1 MDASN
6 STAYRMAPDD
16 VEQFI
21 WGDKTAFNA
30 RVVTSP
36 PTPLDV
42 QHWPKD
48 MAVAMF
54 DGQMHL
60 TRVIVNGRVV
70 ARLPS
75 GG

>member
-1 MDASN
+1 
-6 STAYRMAPDD
+6 MAPDD